1 MQADRFNEY
10 QSSSNVCENV
20 MIFDQLAK
28 VVEEHVP
35 ELIKTVEQSKL
46 FFIDKIPHEFLPKK
60 PETENFFLPFQCVAV
75 EDKASVVVLADT
87 NKKQNGLTGDRIF
100 IEYIPENAPIE
111 TFDPNKR
118 GGLNAGSL
126 PIGMLY
132 AGIIG
137 DIEVHPTCF
146 SGSSRLL
153 IMLAI
158 KDKKIIATL
167 KGMPE
172 KLKTWTTEQASQNA
186 LIAMQEIMMLNN
198 LENRFILEEKPINPK
213 IKKGMIARSH
223 QRSKYTILEPKI
235 IRKRMGLQPTGKAIE
250 EGYERRRHYRTY
262 RNDRYVNVQ
271 GKTVVIEA
279 TWVGP
284 SEKQVGKK
292 YYKVRLDL

>member
-1 MQADRFNEY
+1 
-10 QSSSNVCENV
+10 
-20 MIFDQLAK
+20 MI
-28 VVEEHVP
+28 
-35 ELIKTVEQSKL
+35 
-46 FFIDKIPHEFLPKK
+46 
-60 PETENFFLPFQCVAV
+60 
-75 EDKASVVVLADT
+75 
-87 NKKQNGLTGDRIF
+87 
-100 IEYIPENAPIE
+100 
-111 TFDPNKR
+111 
-118 GGLNAGSL
+118 
-126 PIGMLY
+126 
-132 AGIIG
+132 
-137 DIEVHPTCF
+137 
-146 SGSSRLL
+146 
-153 IMLAI
+153 AI

-172 KLKTWTTEQASQNA
+172 ELKTWTTEQASQNA

-235 IRKRMGLQPTGKAIE
+235 IRKRMGLQPTGKALE